1 MEFAQQQL
9 RCAFDEIDY
18 AVANESPESRAQRE
32 RTDGG
37 HSPIPGI
44 RNRTGRFTSSRQR
57 LDQRILPPASS
68 GFSMSIPRIIS
79 GKRRRS
85 NIPISWNRKKM
96 NGGTHDMGFKMYCSF
111 GNGYRLTQD
120 ERYKKKFCCNRHAH
134 FPPGSNPKPALSA
147 LGTITRINGNARSSL
162 II

>member
-1 MEFAQQQL
+1 MKLKLSTVTIKLKLPIAALLLGAGLTACTPQPDSNIVEDNMEFAQQQL

-18 AVANESPESRAQRE
+18 AVANESPEAVRNAK

-44 RNRTGRFTSSRQR
+44 RNRTGRFTSSRPKTGPA
-57 LDQRILPPASS
+57 DSSPASS

-85 NIPISWNRKKM
+85 NIPISWNRK
-96 NGGTHDMGFKMYCSF
+96 
-111 GNGYRLTQD
+111 R
-120 ERYKKKFCCNRHAH
+120 
-134 FPPGSNPKPALSA
+134 
-147 LGTITRINGNARSSL
+147 
-162 II
+162 